1 MRAYLEARSHSY
13 LLTLLPTEA
22 GAYPLAAALRR
33 VLRSTRCSVWV
44 DCRHVSALSADA
56 LLLLRRCARRLWQ
69 HGGHLIVYHLPETAR
84 ASLAAADAS
93 QPLAASLLDATQ
105 YGLAWPAGGSP
116 STGPATS

>member
-1 MRAYLEARSHSY
+1 MRAYLEARPHSY

-33 VLRSTRCSVWV
+33 VLRSTRGSVWV

-56 LLLLRRCARRLWQ
+56 LLLLRRCASRLWQ
-69 HGGHLIVYHLPETAR
+69 HGGHLILYHLPEAAR
-84 ASLAAADAS
+84 ASLATADAS

-105 YGLAWPAGGSP
+105 YGLAWPTGS
-116 STGPATS
+116 